1 MEYICYNMNAYNLHI
16 VNTKKF
22 KTITVDIC
30 FREKINKDEIT
41 LRNLLKEIM
50 VNASYDYPSE
60 RELIKA
66 TEELYDLK
74 LLTSTYRIGNYNFLS
89 MKIRFLN
96 EKYTEKGMN
105 YASIKLLLD
114 LIFKQKLDADF
125 EKCNN
130 KIEKSIL
137 SLNDN
142 KVKYAI
148 SKLLES
154 TKDMPYSYNFYGN
167 IEDLNKITI
176 EDIKKCYENL
186 LTNDI
191 IDIFVVGEVNP
202 EEIKN
207 IFKEN
212 FKVKTFHKVDNKVIV
227 KELTPRAKTNIIR
240 EQDDINQIQ
249 LTILCSL
256 NSITEYERKYVSLVY
271 SEMLGGS
278 ANSIL
283 FDTVRE
289 KNSYAYYVNSIIK
302 PYDNNMIIYS
312 GIHEDNEK
320 EVIKLIKKC
329 LKDITKGKFN
339 DEIFLSS
346 KNTII
351 SSLKASLDNPIGII
365 NNCLSNILVSSPTI
379 EEKIKIIEKITKEE
393 VINFSKKIT
402 IHTIYILEGSNEENN
417 NQ

>member
-114 LIFKQKLDADF
+114 LIFKPKLDADF
-125 EKCNN
+125 EKCKN

-227 KELTPRAKTNIIR
+227 KELTPRTKTNIIR

-289 KNSYAYYVNSIIK
+289 KKSYTYYVNSIIK

-339 DEIFLSS
+339 DEIFQSS

-402 IHTIYILEGSNEENN
+402 IHTIYILEGSNEENK

>member
-89 MKIRFLN
+89 MKIRFLD

-114 LIFKQKLDADF
+114 LIFKPKLDADF
-125 EKCNN
+125 EKCKN

-167 IEDLNKITI
+167 IEDLKKITI

-227 KELTPRAKTNIIR
+227 KELTPRTKTNIIR

-312 GIHEDNEK
+312 GIREDNEK

>member
-114 LIFKQKLDADF
+114 LIFKPKLDADF
-125 EKCNN
+125 EKCKN

-191 IDIFVVGEVNP
+191 IDIFVVGEVNS

-227 KELTPRAKTNIIR
+227 KELTPRTKTNIIR

-339 DEIFLSS
+339 DEIFQSS

>member
-114 LIFKQKLDADF
+114 LIFKPKLDADF
-125 EKCNN
+125 EKCKN

-227 KELTPRAKTNIIR
+227 KELTPRTKTNIIR

-312 GIHEDNEK
+312 GIREDNEK

>member
-30 FREKINKDEIT
+30 FREKINKNEIT

-114 LIFKQKLDADF
+114 LIFKPKLDADF
-125 EKCNN
+125 EKCKN

-227 KELTPRAKTNIIR
+227 KELTPRTKTNIIR

-289 KNSYAYYVNSIIK
+289 KKSYAYYVNSIIK
-302 PYDNNMIIYS
+302 PYDNNMVIYS

-339 DEIFLSS
+339 DEIFQSS

>member
-114 LIFKQKLDADF
+114 LIFKPKLDADF
-125 EKCNN
+125 EKCKN

-227 KELTPRAKTNIIR
+227 KELTPRTKTNIIR

-289 KNSYAYYVNSIIK
+289 KKSYAYYVNSIIK

-339 DEIFLSS
+339 DEIFQSS

-365 NNCLSNILVSSPTI
+365 NNCLSNILESSPTI

>member
-30 FREKINKDEIT
+30 FREKINKNEIT

-114 LIFKQKLDADF
+114 LIFKPKLDADF
-125 EKCNN
+125 EKCKN

-227 KELTPRAKTNIIR
+227 KELTPRTKTNIIR

>member
-114 LIFKQKLDADF
+114 LIFKPKLDADF
-125 EKCNN
+125 EKCKN

-379 EEKIKIIEKITKEE
+379 EEKIKIIAKITKEE

>member
-114 LIFKQKLDADF
+114 LIFKPKLDADF
-125 EKCNN
+125 EKCKN

-176 EDIKKCYENL
+176 EDIKKSYENL

-227 KELTPRAKTNIIR
+227 KELTPRTKTNIIR

-289 KNSYAYYVNSIIK
+289 KKSYAYYVNSIIK

-339 DEIFLSS
+339 DEIFQSS

>member
-41 LRNLLKEIM
+41 LRKLLKEIM

-114 LIFKQKLDADF
+114 LIFKPKLDADF
-125 EKCNN
+125 EKCKN

-227 KELTPRAKTNIIR
+227 KELTPREKTNIIR

-339 DEIFLSS
+339 DEIFQSS

>member
-89 MKIRFLN
+89 MKIRFLD

-114 LIFKQKLDADF
+114 LIFKPKLDADF
-125 EKCNN
+125 EKCKN

-227 KELTPRAKTNIIR
+227 KELTPRTKTNIIR

-339 DEIFLSS
+339 DEIFQSS

-402 IHTIYILEGSNEENN
+402 IHTIYILEGSNEEKN

>member
-96 EKYTEKGMN
+96 EKYTENGMN

-114 LIFKQKLDADF
+114 LIFKPKLDADF
-125 EKCNN
+125 EKCKN

>member
-89 MKIRFLN
+89 MKIRFLD

-114 LIFKQKLDADF
+114 LIFKPKLDADF
-125 EKCNN
+125 EKCKN

-191 IDIFVVGEVNP
+191 IDIFVVGEVNS

-227 KELTPRAKTNIIR
+227 KELTPRTKTNIIR

-289 KNSYAYYVNSIIK
+289 KKSYAYYVNSIIK

-339 DEIFLSS
+339 DEIFQSS

>member
-60 RELIKA
+60 REFIKA

-89 MKIRFLN
+89 MKIRFLD

-114 LIFKQKLDADF
+114 LIFKPKLDADF
-125 EKCNN
+125 EKCKN

-227 KELTPRAKTNIIR
+227 KELTPRTKTNIIR

-312 GIHEDNEK
+312 GIREDNEK

-339 DEIFLSS
+339 DEIFQSS

>member
-114 LIFKQKLDADF
+114 LIFKPKLDADF
-125 EKCNN
+125 EKCKN

-191 IDIFVVGEVNP
+191 IDIYVVGEVNP

-227 KELTPRAKTNIIR
+227 KELTPRTKTNIIR

-339 DEIFLSS
+339 DEIFQSS

>member
-114 LIFKQKLDADF
+114 LIFKPKLDADF
-125 EKCNN
+125 EKCKN

-212 FKVKTFHKVDNKVIV
+212 FKGKTFHKVDNKVIV
-227 KELTPRAKTNIIR
+227 KELTPHTKTNIIR

-289 KNSYAYYVNSIIK
+289 KKSYAYYVNSIIK

-339 DEIFLSS
+339 DEIFQSS

>member
-114 LIFKQKLDADF
+114 LIFKPKLDADF
-125 EKCNN
+125 EKCKN

>member
-30 FREKINKDEIT
+30 FREKINKNEIT

-114 LIFKQKLDADF
+114 LIFKPKLDADF
-125 EKCNN
+125 EKCKN

-227 KELTPRAKTNIIR
+227 KELTPRTKTNIIR

-289 KNSYAYYVNSIIK
+289 KKSYAYYVNSIIK

-339 DEIFLSS
+339 DEIFQSS

>member
-89 MKIRFLN
+89 MKIRFLD

-114 LIFKQKLDADF
+114 LIFKPKLDADF
-125 EKCNN
+125 EKCKN

-167 IEDLNKITI
+167 IEDLKKITI

-227 KELTPRAKTNIIR
+227 KELTPRTKTNIIR

-312 GIHEDNEK
+312 GIRVDNEK

-339 DEIFLSS
+339 DEIFQSS

>member
-114 LIFKQKLDADF
+114 LIFKPKLDADF
-125 EKCNN
+125 EKCKN

-329 LKDITKGKFN
+329 LKGITKGKFN
-339 DEIFLSS
+339 DEIFQSS

>member
-114 LIFKQKLDADF
+114 LIFKPKLDADF
-125 EKCNN
+125 EKCKN

-249 LTILCSL
+249 LTIWCSL

-339 DEIFLSS
+339 DEIFQSS

>member
-114 LIFKQKLDADF
+114 LIFKPKLDADF
-125 EKCNN
+125 EKCKN

-191 IDIFVVGEVNP
+191 IDIFVVGEVNS

-339 DEIFLSS
+339 DEIFQSS

>member
-114 LIFKQKLDADF
+114 LIFKPKLDADF
-125 EKCNN
+125 EKCKN

-339 DEIFLSS
+339 DETFQSS

>member
-114 LIFKQKLDADF
+114 LIFKPKLDADF
-125 EKCNN
+125 EKCKN

-202 EEIKN
+202 EKIKN

-227 KELTPRAKTNIIR
+227 KELTPRTKTNIIR

-339 DEIFLSS
+339 DEIFQSS

>member
-114 LIFKQKLDADF
+114 LIFKPKLDADF
-125 EKCNN
+125 EKCKN

-191 IDIFVVGEVNP
+191 IDIFVVGEANP

-227 KELTPRAKTNIIR
+227 KELTPRTKTNIIR

-339 DEIFLSS
+339 DEIFQSS

>member
-114 LIFKQKLDADF
+114 LIFKPKLDADF
-125 EKCNN
+125 EKCKN

-176 EDIKKCYENL
+176 EDIKKYYENL

-212 FKVKTFHKVDNKVIV
+212 FKGKTFHKVDNKVIV
-227 KELTPRAKTNIIR
+227 KELTPHTKTNIIR

-289 KNSYAYYVNSIIK
+289 KKSYAYYVNSIIK

-339 DEIFLSS
+339 DEIFQSS

>member
-114 LIFKQKLDADF
+114 LIFKPKLDADF
-125 EKCNN
+125 EKCKN

-212 FKVKTFHKVDNKVIV
+212 FKGKTFHKVDNKVIV
-227 KELTPRAKTNIIR
+227 KELTPRTKTNIIR

-289 KNSYAYYVNSIIK
+289 KKSYAYYVNSIIK

-339 DEIFLSS
+339 DEIFQSS
-346 KNTII
+346 KNTMI

>member
-114 LIFKQKLDADF
+114 LIFKPKLDADF
-125 EKCNN
+125 EKCKN

-212 FKVKTFHKVDNKVIV
+212 FKGKTFHKVDNKVIV

-339 DEIFLSS
+339 DEIFQSS

>member
-114 LIFKQKLDADF
+114 LIFKPKLDADF
-125 EKCNN
+125 EKCKN

-278 ANSIL
+278 AKSIL

-339 DEIFLSS
+339 DEIFQSS

>member
-114 LIFKQKLDADF
+114 LIFKPKLDADF
-125 EKCNN
+125 EKCKN

-227 KELTPRAKTNIIR
+227 KELTPRTKTNIIR

-339 DEIFLSS
+339 NEIFQSS

>member
-50 VNASYDYPSE
+50 VNASYDYQSE

-114 LIFKQKLDADF
+114 LIFKPKLDADF
-125 EKCNN
+125 EKCKN

-289 KNSYAYYVNSIIK
+289 KKSYAYYVNSIIK

-339 DEIFLSS
+339 DEIFQSS

>member
-1 MEYICYNMNAYNLHI
+1 MEYICYNMNAYNLHT

-114 LIFKQKLDADF
+114 LIFKPKLDADF
-125 EKCNN
+125 EKCKN

>member
-114 LIFKQKLDADF
+114 LIFKPKLDADF
-125 EKCNN
+125 EKCKN

-154 TKDMPYSYNFYGN
+154 TKDMPYSYNLYGN

-227 KELTPRAKTNIIR
+227 KELTPRTKTNIIR

>member
-114 LIFKQKLDADF
+114 LIFKPKLDADF
-125 EKCNN
+125 EKCKN

-227 KELTPRAKTNIIR
+227 KELTPRTKTNIIR

-312 GIHEDNEK
+312 GIREDNEK

-339 DEIFLSS
+339 DEIFQSS

>member
-114 LIFKQKLDADF
+114 LIFKPKLDADF
-125 EKCNN
+125 EKCKN

-320 EVIKLIKKC
+320 KVIKLIKKC

>member
-22 KTITVDIC
+22 KTITIDIC

-114 LIFKQKLDADF
+114 LIFKPKLDADF
-125 EKCNN
+125 EKCKN

-154 TKDMPYSYNFYGN
+154 TKNMPYSYNFYGN

-289 KNSYAYYVNSIIK
+289 KKSYAYYVNSIIK

-339 DEIFLSS
+339 DEIFQSS

>member
-89 MKIRFLN
+89 MKIRFLD

-114 LIFKQKLDADF
+114 LIFKPKLDADF
-125 EKCNN
+125 EKCKN

-289 KNSYAYYVNSIIK
+289 KKSYAYYVNSIIK

-339 DEIFLSS
+339 DEIFQSS

>member
-1 MEYICYNMNAYNLHI
+1 MNAYNLHI

-114 LIFKQKLDADF
+114 LIFKPKLDADF
-125 EKCNN
+125 EKCKN

-212 FKVKTFHKVDNKVIV
+212 FKGKTFHKVDNKVIV
-227 KELTPRAKTNIIR
+227 KELTPHTKTNIIR

-339 DEIFLSS
+339 DEIFQSS